1 MNSAAVKILEKNADC
16 DEDAIIVLPVVNTQ
30 YVAVDTTCN
39 NSSKG
44 AILVNCSH
52 EPNYESGAEQNVLND
67 NVSSTYWMK
76 TLKQNYAKKKEVLLV
91 PVHQIQALKKVR
103 IVSLI

>member
-30 YVAVDTTCN
+30 YVAVDTICN

-44 AILVNCSH
+44 AILVNSSH
-52 EPNYESGAEQNVLND
+52 EPNYESGAEQNVVND

-76 TLKQNYAKKKEVLLV
+76 TLKQKIANNKYKEVLLA
-91 PVHQIQALKKVR
+91 PVHQLQALKNVR
-103 IVSLI
+103 IVS